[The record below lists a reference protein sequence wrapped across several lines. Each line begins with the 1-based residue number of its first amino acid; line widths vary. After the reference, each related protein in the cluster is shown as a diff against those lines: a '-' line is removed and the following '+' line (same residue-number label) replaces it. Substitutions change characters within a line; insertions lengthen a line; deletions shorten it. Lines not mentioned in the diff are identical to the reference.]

1 MLSQTFTVPHNS
13 DGTKSVSYTYKFG
26 PTITQNLGSGGSVTA
41 GGSLWTIPRAPSKPA
56 APTLTYIPPTTIK
69 ANGVA
74 PAANGSPIEWYHF
87 LVDTNNP
94 PIDGSPNFRTV
105 SGGSNPSATVTG
117 LSLDTTY
124 YINFAARNAQGWGP
138 RSSASMLSIGGVPGK
153 PTVTNVELSPP
164 NRLVI
169 AYSAPASQGGS
180 TITHYSLSYYKA
192 GQSATPVYVSNIG
205 KTGSYTLTVDPG
217 YDYYVQVAAV
227 NSQGTGEYSSAFG
240 PTNVYAGPKVRY
252 TIGGTSEYRDAESYV
267 RHDGVWKPAM
277 GYVRHAGVWKPL
289 TT

>member
-41 GGSLWTIPRAPSKPA
+41 GGSLWTIPRAPSTPA
-56 APTLTYIPPTTIK
+56 APTPTYTPPTTIK

-74 PAANGSPIEWYHF
+74 PAANGSPIDLYHF
-87 LVDTNNP
+87 QIDTNNP
-94 PIDGSPNFRTV
+94 PQDGSPNFRTV
-105 SGGSNPSATVTG
+105 SGGSNPSATITG
-117 LSLDTTY
+117 LSLNTTY
-124 YINFAARNAQGWGP
+124 YISFAARNSHGWGG
-138 RSSASMLSIGGVPGK
+138 RSPASMLSIGGVPGK
-153 PTVTNVELSPP
+153 PAVTNVELSPP

-180 TITHYSLSYYKA
+180 TITRYSLSYYKA
-192 GQSATPVYVSNIG
+192 GQSATPTYVSNIG
-205 KTGSYTLTVDPG
+205 KTGSYTLAVDPG

-227 NSQGTGEYSSAFG
+227 NSQGTGEYSSIFG

-252 TIGGTSEYRDAESYV
+252 TIGGTSSWRDAEC
-267 RHDGVWKPAM
+267 
-277 GYVRHAGVWKPL
+277 YVRHAGVWKPAMAYVRHNGVWKPL